1 MDINKMLTEL
11 REERERIDEAILTL
25 ERLARSRGQRRGRPP
40 AWLKEVPDSELD
52 IGAEQE
58 PNGVVH
64 TGERRGRGRPRTS
77 KEQVPQP
84 VEVGRQCAENL
95 GEIASDLSLCS

>member
-40 AWLKEVPDSELD
+40 AWLKEVLDSELD

-58 PNGVVH
+58 PNAVVH
-64 TGERRGRGRPRTS
+64 TERRGRGRPRTS
-77 KEQVPQP
+77 KEQFPLP
-84 VEVGRQCAENL
+84 VEVGRHSAENL
-95 GEIASDLSLCS
+95 SEIASDLSPRS